1 MNNPNNLKY
10 AKTHEWVKMIDDS
23 TALIGITDFAQH
35 ALGDIVFVNLPEA
48 GDSCEVEAPFG
59 DIESVKAVS
68 DILSPFTA
76 TVAEVNEA
84 VMDAPELI
92 NSDPYG
98 TWLIKVENIT
108 DQIDLLDVSAYELV
122 CETEE

>member
-1 MNNPNNLKY
+1 MNNPKNLKY

-23 TALIGITDFAQH
+23 TALIGITNFAQD
-35 ALGDIVFVNLPEA
+35 ALGDIVFVNLPEP
-48 GDSCEVEAPFG
+48 GDSCELETSFA

-76 TVAEVNEA
+76 TVSEINEA
-84 VMDAPELI
+84 VIDSPELI

-108 DQIDLLDVSAYELV
+108 DQRELLDVSAYELV